1 MADAAKIASG
11 IWTDLAKETSSY
23 PNLQAAFGS
32 GSAFKA
38 TDFVD
43 AHSDRLKEID
53 TEISAALAEYSKVES
68 L

>member
-1 MADAAKIASG
+1 LAEAAKIASG
-11 IWTDLAKETSSY
+11 IWTDFAKETSSY
-23 PNLQAAFGS
+23 PNAQAALGS
-32 GSAFKA
+32 GSTFKA

-43 AHSDRLKEID
+43 AHADRLKEID